1 MDYNNF
7 EQEYMPMR
15 IYYVLFHLLIFLL
28 YIFVFFY
35 FDKLLFL
42 FKWIDYELL
51 GKIIPNI
58 FIPKLGNNGTYEKSV
73 IIGIITFL
81 LYVINPIYSFV
92 SHLKNLIKYGDNIT
106 DKKTKEFFK
115 GILGGYLDKT
125 SHLIILLVFGILTC
139 WGILLLGSITTCYM
153 EESLIDICGVYCLS
167 IAIMTYNGYS
177 PAQLIYRFFISK
189 MQ

>member
-15 IYYVLFHLLIFLL
+15 IYYVLFPHMVIWLL
-28 YIFVFFY
+28 YILVFFY

-51 GKIIPNI
+51 SKIIPNI
-58 FIPKLGNNGTYEKSV
+58 FIPKLGDNGTYEKSV
-73 IIGIITFL
+73 IIGIITL
-81 LYVINPIYSFV
+81 LCYMIFPVCAFV
-92 SHLKNLIKYGDNIT
+92 FEFKILIKYKGNIV
-106 DKKTKEFFK
+106 DKKTREFFK

-125 SHLIILLVFGILTC
+125 SHLVIWIGFGVFLC

-153 EESLIDICGVYCLS
+153 EESLIDICGVYCLAVFCS
-167 IAIMTYNGYS
+167 SGIGMTL
-177 PAQLIYRFFISK
+177 ARFIYRFFYNK
-189 MQ
+189 

>member
-58 FIPKLGNNGTYEKSV
+58 FIPKLGNNGT
-73 IIGIITFL
+73 
-81 LYVINPIYSFV
+81 
-92 SHLKNLIKYGDNIT
+92 
-106 DKKTKEFFK
+106 
-115 GILGGYLDKT
+115 
-125 SHLIILLVFGILTC
+125 
-139 WGILLLGSITTCYM
+139 
-153 EESLIDICGVYCLS
+153 
-167 IAIMTYNGYS
+167 
-177 PAQLIYRFFISK
+177 
-189 MQ
+189 